1 MKWEIAARTD
11 VGRLRERNEDD
22 LLVLNEKQILV
33 VADGMGGHANGN
45 IASRTAVS
53 VLESWFSDSSV
64 PDRMEEAEQAGF
76 EIDLRDAI
84 GAANREIFQLN
95 QGTFSLEGMG
105 TTVVVM
111 RRIGCWALLATVGDS
126 RIYRFREGKLEQLTR
141 DHSLMEELLQ
151 QHVLSEQD
159 VLMSPHRNIITRAL
173 GMNDSVESDT
183 CWLKLEDGDLF
194 LLCSDGLSDMV
205 SAQAIQHVLMDSEDL
220 ESQSE
225 KLVCLANERGGI
237 DNITVVLAR
246 TTVSDS

>member
-22 LLVLNEKQILV
+22 LLVLDEKQVLV

-64 PDRMEEAEQAGF
+64 PTCMEEVEQAGF
-76 EIDLRDAI
+76 ETDLRDAI
-84 GAANREIFQLN
+84 GSANREIFQLN
-95 QGTFSLEGMG
+95 QGSFSLEGMG

-126 RIYRFREGKLEQLTR
+126 RIYRLREGKLEQLTR

-151 QHVLSEQD
+151 QQILSEQE

-173 GMNDSVESDT
+173 GMNDSVEPDT
-183 CWLKLEDGDLF
+183 FWLKLEEGDLF
-194 LLCSDGLSDMV
+194 LMCSDGLSDMV
-205 SAQAIQHVLMDSEDL
+205 SAQAISHVLMDSENL

-225 KLVCLANERGGI
+225 RLVCLANERGGI